1 MKRSSELFVAVI
13 TVIALLGTAISALA
27 QESTPGEPTV
37 VSESVITA
45 PVHRPSAPGTLIVPN
60 SSLPQTPPT
69 GHHFAA
75 NTNIEIL
82 IPYGISPEE
91 LPPFSGYGFETPASL
106 ACEYGFTTAVAGCN
120 PNNTTLKSPTG
131 GSQSIAIVDAYD
143 DPSAAGDLAWFSL
156 QFDLPLTASQ
166 FEVVWANTALSSCL
180 STGVP
185 TDSTGGWE
193 LEEAADIEWAHA
205 MAPGAKIYL
214 VEACSK
220 LDSDLQQAVLVA
232 NNLVQCGK
240 SEINPSTGVL
250 GTCPSVTGKGEVS
263 ISWGGNEFP
272 AETGTGCAVT
282 NTTANDSCFTAANV
296 VYVAAT
302 GDESGVTY
310 PSASPNVVAAGGTSN
325 RRNWTTF
332 NFEQEGA
339 WVETGGG
346 LSLFEPLPSYQSG
359 IATSCKL
366 QTGASTRRCVPDLSF
381 DADPNT
387 GVWVYDTFPIDG
399 VSYLEWLIVG
409 GTSVSAPSI
418 AGIIN
423 RAGSFAASSRAELTT
438 IYANSTNAAD
448 FTDVTAG
455 FCGLYM
461 SFTAGV
467 GWDPC
472 TGVGTPKG
480 YAGK

>member
-1 MKRSSELFVAVI
+1 MKRPFELFVAIV
-13 TVIALLGTAISALA
+13 TVFALLGMAISALA

-75 NTNIEIL
+75 NTNVEIL
-82 IPYGISPEE
+82 VPAGITPNEA
-91 LPPFSGYGFETPASL
+91 PPFAGYGFETPASL
-106 ACEYGFTTAVAGCN
+106 ACVYALVTTISGCN
-120 PNNTTLKSPTG
+120 PNSTVNVPTG
-131 GSQSIAIVDAYD
+131 GSQTIAIVDAYD

-156 QFDLPLTASQ
+156 QFGVPLTASQ
-166 FEVVWANTALSSCL
+166 FDVVWANTALSSCL

-185 TDSTGGWE
+185 TDFTGGWE
-193 LEEAADIEWAHA
+193 LEESLDIEWAHA

-263 ISWGGNEFP
+263 MSWGGGEFSG
-272 AETGTGCAVT
+272 ETGTGCAVT
-282 NTTANDSCFTAANV
+282 NTTVNDSCFTGLNV

-302 GDESGVTY
+302 GDGPGVLWPSTSG
-310 PSASPNVVAAGGTSN
+310 NVVAAGGTTN
-325 RRNWTTF
+325 RRFYSNL
-332 NFEQEGA
+332 NFEQQAA
-339 WVETGGG
+339 WVDGGG
-346 LSLFEPLPSYQSG
+346 GQSFFEPLPSYQSG
-359 IATSCKL
+359 IATFCKA
-366 QTGASTRRCVPDLSF
+366 QTGTSTHRCVPDLSF

-409 GTSVSAPSI
+409 GTSVSAPSL

-423 RAGSFAASSRAELTT
+423 RAGSFAASSQAELTT
-438 IYANSTNAAD
+438 IYANHTNTAD

-455 FCGLYM
+455 FCGFYM
-461 SFTAGV
+461 SFTAGS